1 MVLIMITSW
10 ISQGKEHMVGEKYT
24 EVMREYPGE
33 SFEKA
38 VLPLAVVS
46 SENGTKVISIV
57 SVKEGEYEKAIK
69 RITKRM
75 LSLSSVVNLNY
86 QIDTLLSGKEA
97 LGLIG
102 LGIPKKLPM

>member
-10 ISQGKEHMVGEKYT
+10 IPQGKESIVGKKYT

-38 VLPLAVVS
+38 VLPLGVVS
-46 SENGTKVISIV
+46 ADKNTKVISIV
-57 SVKEGEYEKAIK
+57 SIKEGEYEKAIK

-75 LSLSSVVNLNY
+75 LSLSTVANLNY
-86 QIDTLLSGKEA
+86 QIETLLSGKEA
-97 LGLIG
+97 LDLIG

>member
-10 ISQGKEHMVGEKYT
+10 IPQGKETIVGKKYT

-38 VLPLAVVS
+38 VLPLGVVS
-46 SENGTKVISIV
+46 IEKSTKVISIV

-75 LSLSSVVNLNY
+75 LSLSSLVDLNY
-86 QIDTLLSGKEA
+86 QIETLLSGKEA
-97 LGLIG
+97 LDLIG

>member
-1 MVLIMITSW
+1 MVLIMVTSW
-10 ISQGKEHMVGEKYT
+10 IPQGKEDIVGKKYI

-38 VLPLAVVS
+38 VLPLGVVPT
-46 SENGTKVISIV
+46 EKGTKVISIV

-75 LSLSSVVNLNY
+75 LSLSSVADLNY
-86 QIDTLLSGKEA
+86 QIETLLSGKEA
-97 LGLIG
+97 LDLIG
-102 LGIPKKLPM
+102 LGIPTKLPM

>member
-1 MVLIMITSW
+1 MITSW
-10 ISQGKEHMVGEKYT
+10 IPQGKETVVGKKYS

-38 VLPLAVVS
+38 VLPMGVVS
-46 SENGTKVISIV
+46 TEKSTKVISIV
-57 SVKEGEYEKAIK
+57 SVKEGEYGKAIK

-75 LSLSSVVNLNY
+75 LSLSTIADLNY
-86 QIDTLLSGKEA
+86 QIETLLSGKEA
-97 LGLIG
+97 LDLIG

>member
-1 MVLIMITSW
+1 MITSW
-10 ISQGKEHMVGEKYT
+10 IPQGKETIVGKKYT

-38 VLPLAVVS
+38 VLPMGVVS
-46 SENGTKVISIV
+46 TEKSTKVISIV
-57 SVKEGEYEKAIK
+57 SVKEGEYERAIK

-75 LSLSSVVNLNY
+75 LSLSTVADLNY
-86 QIDTLLSGKEA
+86 QIETLLSGKEA
-97 LGLIG
+97 LDLIG

>member
-10 ISQGKEHMVGEKYT
+10 IPQGKEHIVGKKYT

-38 VLPLAVVS
+38 VLPLGVVPT
-46 SENGTKVISIV
+46 EKGTKVLSIV

-75 LSLSSVVNLNY
+75 LSLSSVANLSY
-86 QIDTLLSGKEA
+86 QIETLLTGKEA
-97 LGLIG
+97 LDLIG
-102 LGIPKKLPM
+102 LGIPKKTPM